1 MHETELAMYAQIYG
15 RTIIALGYRRRAR
28 SSLKQLA
35 TRLFNRLEAWQE
47 HAHSRHL
54 LATLDDRMLS
64 DIGIDR
70 ATAVKESTTP
80 FWR

>member
-1 MHETELAMYAQIYG
+1 MYAQIYG
-15 RTIIALGYRRRAR
+15 RTIVALQRRSSGRF
-28 SSLKQLA
+28 SLKQLLSNLVV
-35 TRLFNRLEAWQE
+35 RLQEWQE
-47 HAHSRHL
+47 QAHSRRL

-70 ATAVKESTTP
+70 ATAAKESSAP